1 MRSCVLVLAVLAT
14 VDGAC
19 DDGWQSNFGNLY
31 CFDTDYVTH
40 ADARYICQ
48 DRNSELASITS
59 DAECDYVANMM
70 SVHFCDYISSTF
82 TDHIS

>member
-1 MRSCVLVLAVLAT
+1 LFVGAVVVLVT
-14 VDGAC
+14 VDGVC
-19 DDGWQSNFGNLY
+19 DGGWQSNFGNLY
-31 CFDTDYVTH
+31 CFDLDHETH
-40 ADARYICQ
+40 AVARDICH

-59 DAECDYVANMM
+59 DDECDYVASMM